1 LFEKQQ
7 SIRYQSSLNNG
18 QASLRGIRL
27 DTQFIVSTAII
38 LATFGIYI
46 GIAIYNKARATS
58 DFYVA
63 GRGIPPVFNGMAIG
77 ADWMSA
83 ASFIGLAGTVMI
95 LGYDG
100 LAYIMGWTGGYLL
113 LTFLLAPQLRKYGR
127 YTVPEFI
134 GDRYASH
141 TARVIA
147 AICTIIISFTYSI
160 GQLSGSGVV
169 IGRLF
174 EIDAKVGTLIGV
186 VLIAFYSAFG
196 GMKGITWTQVAQY
209 IILIIAYLI
218 PVIFMSLQITGNPMP
233 WISYGDIVGKMGE
246 LDRELGISE
255 YFAPFTNGTKW
266 QFIALL
272 FTLMAGTA
280 GLPHVIVRFYTVS
293 TMKAAR
299 WSGAWA
305 LLFIGLLY
313 LSAPA
318 YAAFS
323 RFILMTKVAGS
334 NIDALP
340 SWTKSW
346 VDTGKLKVA
355 DSNGDGILQWK
366 ELIISNDIV
375 VMATP
380 EIANLG
386 VFVIGLVAAGAMAA
400 ALSTAGGL
408 MIAISSSFAHDI
420 YYRVFKPNA
429 TEKSRLA
436 VARWSIVV
444 ATVLAGLVALNP
456 PGVITQIVAWAFAL
470 ASGTFFPALVLG
482 VWWKRSNAKGVIAGL
497 LFGLGVT
504 LTYIFMARA
513 GITILGIIGTGA
525 GIFGATAGFLA
536 NIIVSLITKAP
547 SQKLQEEVIDLRYP
561 EQMTFKNG
569 EVWVDDDVNLTK

>member
-1 LFEKQQ
+1 M
-7 SIRYQSSLNNG
+7 
-18 QASLRGIRL
+18 
-27 DTQFIVSTAII
+27 DTQFLVSLSVIMASF
-38 LATFGIYI
+38 AIYI

-63 GRGIPPVFNGMAIG
+63 GRGVPAVFNGMAIG

-83 ASFIGLAGTVMI
+83 ASFIGMAGTIML

-134 GDRYASH
+134 GDRYESH
-141 TARVIA
+141 WARFIA
-147 AICTIIISFTYSI
+147 AVCTIIISFTYSI

-174 EIDAKVGTLIGV
+174 EIDAKFGTMIGV
-186 VLIAFYSAFG
+186 VLIAFYAAFG

-209 IILIIAYLI
+209 IILITAYLI
-218 PVIFMSLQITGNPMP
+218 PVIFMSLQLTGNPMP
-233 WISYGDIVGKMGE
+233 WISYGEIIGKMGE

-255 YFAPFTNGTKW
+255 YFAPFTNDTKW
-266 QFIALL
+266 QFIALM

-293 TMKAAR
+293 SMKAAR

-323 RFILMTKVAGS
+323 RFILMTNVAGS
-334 NIDALP
+334 KITELP
-340 SWTKSW
+340 EWTQPW
-346 VDTGKLKVA
+346 IDTGRLQLA
-355 DSNGDGILQWK
+355 DENGDGILQWN

-420 YYRVFKPNA
+420 YYRVWKPEA
-429 TEKSRLA
+429 TEQTRLK
-436 VARWSIVV
+436 VARWSI
-444 ATVLAGLVALNP
+444 ATATLLAGVIALNP
-456 PGVITQIVAWAFAL
+456 PGAITQIVAWAFAL
-470 ASGTFFPALVLG
+470 ATGTFFPALVLG
-482 VWWKRSNAKGVIAGL
+482 VWWKRSNTKGVIAGL
-497 LFGLGVT
+497 LVGLITT
-504 LTYIFMARA
+504 LSYIFAA
-513 GITILGIIGTGA
+513 KYGGFTILGIIDTGA
-525 GIFGATAGFLA
+525 GVFGAAAAFLT
-536 NIIVSLITKAP
+536 NIIVSLATDEP
-547 SQKLQEEVIDLRYP
+547 SQKIQEEVIDLRYP
-561 EQMTFKNG
+561 EQMVYKDG
-569 EVWVDDDVNLTK
+569 EVWLVEDHKKTSH

>member
-1 LFEKQQ
+1 M
-7 SIRYQSSLNNG
+7 
-18 QASLRGIRL
+18 
-27 DTQFIVSTAII
+27 DTQFIVSLSLI
-38 LATFGIYI
+38 LASFAIYI
-46 GIAIYNKARATS
+46 GIALYNKAKVTS

-63 GRGIPPVFNGMAIG
+63 GRGVPSVFNGMAIG

-83 ASFIGLAGTVMI
+83 ASFIGLAGTVML

-134 GDRYASH
+134 GDRFNSH
-141 TARVIA
+141 TARIIA

-174 EIDAKVGTLIGV
+174 EVDAKFGTMIGV
-186 VLIAFYSAFG
+186 ILIAFYAGFG
-196 GMKGITWTQVAQY
+196 GMKGVTWTQVAQY
-209 IILIIAYLI
+209 IILITAYLV
-218 PVIFMSLQITGNPMP
+218 PVIFMSLQITNNPLP
-233 WISYGDIVGKMGE
+233 WLSYGNVVSQLGE
-246 LDRELGISE
+246 IDRELGISE
-255 YFAPFTNGTKW
+255 YFAPFTNGSKW
-266 QFIALL
+266 QFLALM

-313 LSAPA
+313 LTAPA

-323 RFILMTKVAGS
+323 RFILMKNVVGNPVDS
-334 NIDALP
+334 LP
-340 SWTKSW
+340 AWTTSW
-346 VDTGKLKVA
+346 VNTGKLSIA
-355 DSNGDGILQWK
+355 DTNADGILQWP
-366 ELIISNDIV
+366 ELLINKDIV

-420 YYRVFKPNA
+420 YYRVLNPNA
-429 TEKSRLA
+429 TDKTRLK
-436 VARWSIVV
+436 VARWTIIIATVV
-444 ATVLAGLVALNP
+444 AGITALDP
-456 PGVITQIVAWAFAL
+456 PGAITQIVAWAFAI

-482 VWWKRSNAKGVIAGL
+482 VWWKRANAKGVTWGMVVGLVVTLGYIFAAKYGDFSIAG
-497 LFGLGVT
+497 
-504 LTYIFMARA
+504 
-513 GITILGIIGTGA
+513 IIDTGA
-525 GIFGATAGFLA
+525 GIFGAVAALLT
-536 NIIVSLITKAP
+536 NIIVSLVTKAP
-547 SQKLQEEVIDLRYP
+547 SQQLQEEVINLRYP
-561 EQMTFKNG
+561 EGVVYKG
-569 EVWVDDDVNLTK
+569 GDVWIQD

>member
-1 LFEKQQ
+1 
-7 SIRYQSSLNNG
+7 
-18 QASLRGIRL
+18 L
-27 DTQFIVSTAII
+27 DTQFLVSLSII
-38 LATFGIYI
+38 LATFGLYI
-46 GIAIYNKARATS
+46 GIALFNKAKETS

-63 GRGIPPVFNGMAIG
+63 GRGVPPVFNGMAIG

-83 ASFIGLAGTVMI
+83 ASFIGMAGTIML

-134 GDRYASH
+134 GDRYNSH

-147 AICTIIISFTYSI
+147 AITTIIISFTYSI

-174 EIDAKVGTLIGV
+174 EIDAKLGTMIGV
-186 VLIAFYSAFG
+186 VLIAFYAAFG
-196 GMKGITWTQVAQY
+196 GMKGVTWTQVAQY

-218 PVIFMSLQITGNPMP
+218 PVIFMSLQITSSALP
-233 WISYGDIVGKMGE
+233 WLSYGELVGKMGE

-266 QFIALL
+266 QFLALM

-334 NIDALP
+334 KISELP
-340 SWTKSW
+340 AWTKTW
-346 VDTGKLKVA
+346 VDTGKLQLA
-355 DSNGDGILQWK
+355 DGNGDGVLQWK

-408 MIAISSSFAHDI
+408 MIAISSAFAHDI
-420 YYRVFKPNA
+420 YYRVMRPNA
-429 TEKSRLA
+429 TDKNRLN
-436 VARWSIVV
+436 VARISIVV
-444 ATVLAGLVALNP
+444 ATFLAGIIALDP
-456 PGVITQIVAWAFAL
+456 PGAITQIVAWAFAL
-470 ASGTFFPALVLG
+470 ASGTFFPALILG
-482 VWWKRSNAKGVIAGL
+482 VWWKRSNAQGVIAGML
-497 LFGLGVT
+497 VGLGVT
-504 LTYIFMARA
+504 LTYIFAA
-513 GITILGIIGTGA
+513 KYGGFTILGIIDTGA
-525 GIFGATAGFLA
+525 GVFGATAAILA
-536 NIIVSLITKAP
+536 NIVVSLATPAP
-547 SQKLQEEVIDLRYP
+547 SQKIQEEVLDLRYP
-561 EQMTFKNG
+561 EQMVYKNG
-569 EVWVDDDVNLTK
+569 EVWMNEDGTKSV

>member
-1 LFEKQQ
+1 M
-7 SIRYQSSLNNG
+7 
-18 QASLRGIRL
+18 
-27 DTQFIVSTAII
+27 DTQFIVSTSII
-38 LATFGIYI
+38 LLTFALYI
-46 GIAIYNKARATS
+46 GIAVYNKAKATS

-63 GRGIPPVFNGMAIG
+63 GRGVPPVFNGMAIG

-134 GDRYASH
+134 GDRYNSH

-174 EIDAKVGTLIGV
+174 EIDAKVGTMIGV
-186 VLIAFYSAFG
+186 VLIAFYAAFG

-209 IILIIAYLI
+209 IVLIIAYLI
-218 PVIFMSLQITGNPMP
+218 PVIFMSLQITGNPAP
-233 WISYGDIVGKMGE
+233 WISYGELVGKIGE
-246 LDRELGISE
+246 LDRELGVSE

-266 QFIALL
+266 QFIALM

-334 NIDALP
+334 KISNLP
-340 SWTKSW
+340 SWTTSW
-346 VDTGKLKVA
+346 VDTGKLQVA
-355 DSNGDGILQWK
+355 DANGDGILQWK
-366 ELIISNDIV
+366 EIIISNDIV

-420 YYRVFKPNA
+420 YYRVFKPDA
-429 TEKSRLA
+429 TERNRLA
-436 VARWSIVV
+436 VARLSIVV

-470 ASGTFFPALVLG
+470 ASGTFFPALLLG
-482 VWWKRSNAKGVIAGL
+482 VWWKRSNAQGVIAGML
-497 LFGLGVT
+497 VGLAVT
-504 LTYIFMARA
+504 LTYIFLARS
-513 GITILGIIGTGA
+513 GVTLFGIIDTGA
-525 GIFGATAGFLA
+525 GVFGATSAAIA
-536 NIIVSLITKAP
+536 NIVVSLLTKAP
-547 SQKLQEEVIDLRYP
+547 SQKIQEEVMDLRYP
-561 EQMTFKNG
+561 EQMTFKDG
-569 EVWVDDDVNLTK
+569 DVWVDEDVEFKA

>member
-1 LFEKQQ
+1 M
-7 SIRYQSSLNNG
+7 
-18 QASLRGIRL
+18 
-27 DTQFIVSTAII
+27 DTQFLVSLSII
-38 LATFGIYI
+38 LATFALYI
-46 GIAIYNKARATS
+46 GIAIYNKAKETS
-58 DFYVA
+58 EFYVA
-63 GRGIPPVFNGMAIG
+63 GRGVPPIFNGMAIG

-83 ASFIGLAGTVMI
+83 ASFIGMAGTIML

-134 GDRYASH
+134 GDRFGSH

-174 EIDAKVGTLIGV
+174 EIDAKLGTMIGV
-186 VLIAFYSAFG
+186 VLIAFYAAFG

-209 IILIIAYLI
+209 VILIIAYLI
-218 PVIFMSLQITGNPMP
+218 PVIFMALQLTGNPMP
-233 WISYGDIVGKMGE
+233 WISYGELVGKMGE

-266 QFIALL
+266 QFLALM

-323 RFILMTKVAGS
+323 RFILMTQVAGS
-334 NIDALP
+334 KITELP
-340 SWTKSW
+340 AWTKTW
-346 VDTGKLKVA
+346 VDTGKLQVA
-355 DSNGDGILQWK
+355 DGNGDGVLQWK

-386 VFVIGLVAAGAMAA
+386 MFVIGLVAAGAMAA

-408 MIAISSSFAHDI
+408 MIAISSAFAHDI
-420 YYRVFKPNA
+420 FYRVLKPNS
-429 TEKSRLA
+429 TEKTRLS
-436 VARWSIVV
+436 VARWSIVI
-444 ATVLAGLVALNP
+444 ATLLAGVIALNP
-456 PGVITQIVAWAFAL
+456 PGAITQIVAWAFAL
-470 ASGTFFPALVLG
+470 ATGTFFPALVLG
-482 VWWKRSNAKGVIAGL
+482 VWWKRSNSQGVIAGL
-497 LFGLGVT
+497 LVGLGVT
-504 LTYIFMARA
+504 LAYIFAA
-513 GITILGIIGTGA
+513 KYGGFTILGIIDTGA
-525 GIFGATAGFLA
+525 GVFGATAAFAA
-536 NIIVSLITKAP
+536 NIIVSLMTAAP
-547 SQKLQEEVIDLRYP
+547 SQKIQEEVMDLRYP
-561 EQMTFKNG
+561 EQMVYKDG
-569 EVWVDDDVNLTK
+569 EVWMNDDGSKSV

>member
-1 LFEKQQ
+1 MENSQFFV
-7 SIRYQSSLNNG
+7 SLT
-18 QASLRGIRL
+18 L
-27 DTQFIVSTAII
+27 I
-38 LATFGIYI
+38 LITFGIYI
-46 GIAIYNKARATS
+46 GIAIYNKARQTS

-63 GRGIPPVFNGMAIG
+63 SRGVPPVFNGMAIG

-83 ASFIGLAGTVMI
+83 ASFIGMAGTVML

-134 GDRYASH
+134 GDRYNSH

-147 AICTIIISFTYSI
+147 AICTIIISFTYSV

-169 IGRLF
+169 IGRLL
-174 EIDAKVGTLIGV
+174 EVDARIGTLIGV
-186 VLIAFYSAFG
+186 VLIAFYAAFG

-209 IILIIAYLI
+209 IILITAYLI
-218 PVIFMSLQITGNPMP
+218 PVIFMSLQITNNPLP
-233 WISYGDIVGKMGE
+233 WLSYGQVVS
-246 LDRELGISE
+246 ELGEIDRQLGLSE
-255 YFAPFTNGTKW
+255 YFAPFENGSRW
-266 QFIALL
+266 QFMALM

-323 RFILMTKVAGS
+323 RFILMTNVVGQP
-334 NIDALP
+334 IDDLP
-340 SWTKSW
+340 AWTETW
-346 VDTGKLKVA
+346 LNTNLLQIADT
-355 DSNGDGILQWK
+355 NNDGILQWN
-366 ELIISNDIV
+366 EIMISNDIV

-386 VFVIGLVAAGAMAA
+386 VFVIGLMAAGAMAA

-420 YYRVFKPNA
+420 YYRVLRPNA
-429 TEKSRLA
+429 TDTNRLA
-436 VARWSIVV
+436 VGRITIVA
-444 ATVLAGLVALNP
+444 ATVLAGIIALDP
-456 PGVITQIVAWAFAL
+456 PGAITQIVAWAFAL
-470 ASGTFFPALVLG
+470 ASGTFFPALLLG
-482 VWWKRSNAKGVIAGL
+482 VWWRRANGPGVIAGML
-497 LFGLGVT
+497 VGLTVT
-504 LTYIFMARA
+504 LAYIFAVRFGGFSIA
-513 GITILGIIGTGA
+513 GIIDTGA
-525 GIFGATAGFLA
+525 GIFGAASA
-536 NIIVSLITKAP
+536 IITIVVVSLMTKTP
-547 SQKLQEEVIDLRYP
+547 SQEVQDEVKDLRYP
-561 EQMTFKNG
+561 EQMTYKNG
-569 EVWVDDDVNLTK
+569 DVWMK

>member
-1 LFEKQQ
+1 MDGQFLV
-7 SIRYQSSLNNG
+7 SL
-18 QASLRGIRL
+18 
-27 DTQFIVSTAII
+27 TII
-38 LATFGIYI
+38 LLTFALYI
-46 GIAIYNKARATS
+46 GIAVYNKAKETS

-63 GRGIPPVFNGMAIG
+63 GRGVPPIFNGMAIG

-83 ASFIGLAGTVMI
+83 ASFIGLAGTIML

-134 GDRYASH
+134 GDRYNSH

-174 EIDAKVGTLIGV
+174 EIDAKLGTLIGV

-218 PVIFMSLQITGNPMP
+218 PVIFMSLQITGNPAP
-233 WISYGDIVGKMGE
+233 WLSYGKIVEEMGE
-246 LDRELGISE
+246 LDRQLGISE

-266 QFIALL
+266 QFIALM
-272 FTLMAGTA
+272 FTLLAGTA

-313 LSAPA
+313 LTAPA

-323 RFILMTKVAGS
+323 RFILMTKVAGQKIS
-334 NIDALP
+334 ELP
-340 SWTKSW
+340 DWTASW
-346 VDTGKLKVA
+346 VNTGKLQIA
-355 DSNGDGILQWK
+355 DSNSDGILQWN
-366 ELIISNDIV
+366 ELMIANDIV

-386 VFVIGLVAAGAMAA
+386 MFVIGLVAAGAMAA

-408 MIAISSSFAHDI
+408 MISISSSFAHDI
-420 YYRVFKPNA
+420 YYRVLKPQA
-429 TEKSRLA
+429 SEKNRLA
-436 VARWSIVV
+436 VARWSIVI

-456 PGVITQIVAWAFAL
+456 PGAITQIVAWAFAL
-470 ASGTFFPALVLG
+470 ASGTFFPALLIG
-482 VWWKRSNAKGVIAGL
+482 VWWKRSNTYGVISGMLAGL
-497 LFGLGVT
+497 AVT
-504 LTYIFMARA
+504 LGYIFAAKYGGFM
-513 GITILGIIGTGA
+513 ILGIIDTGA
-525 GIFGATAGFLA
+525 GVFGATAAVLT
-536 NIIVSLITKAP
+536 NVIVSLATKPP
-547 SQKLQEEVIDLRYP
+547 SIQTQEEVLNLRYP
-561 EQMTFKNG
+561 EQMTYKDG
-569 EVWVDDDVNLTK
+569 EVWMD

>member
-1 LFEKQQ
+1 M
-7 SIRYQSSLNNG
+7 
-18 QASLRGIRL
+18 
-27 DTQFIVSTAII
+27 DTQFLVSTSII
-38 LATFGIYI
+38 LLTFALYI
-46 GIAIYNKARATS
+46 GIAIYNKAKATS

-63 GRGIPPVFNGMAIG
+63 GRGVPPIFNGMAIG

-134 GDRYASH
+134 GDRYNSH

-174 EIDAKVGTLIGV
+174 EIDAKVGTMIGV
-186 VLIAFYSAFG
+186 VLIAFYAAFG

-209 IILIIAYLI
+209 IVLIIAYLI
-218 PVIFMSLQITGNPMP
+218 PVIFMSLQITGNPAP
-233 WISYGDIVGKMGE
+233 WISYGELVGKIGE
-246 LDRELGISE
+246 LDRELGVSE

-266 QFIALL
+266 QFMALM

-334 NIDALP
+334 QISDLP

-346 VDTGKLKVA
+346 VDTGKLQVA
-355 DSNGDGILQWK
+355 DANGDGVLQWK
-366 ELIISNDIV
+366 EIIISNDIV

-429 TEKSRLA
+429 TEKNRLA
-436 VARWSIVV
+436 VARWSIVI
-444 ATVLAGLVALNP
+444 ATVLAGIVALNP

-470 ASGTFFPALVLG
+470 ASGTFFPALLLG
-482 VWWKRSNAKGVIAGL
+482 VWWKRSNSYGVIAGML
-497 LFGLGVT
+497 VGLAVT
-504 LTYIFMARA
+504 LTYIFLARS
-513 GITILGIIGTGA
+513 GVTVFGIIDTGA
-525 GIFGATAGFLA
+525 GVFGATAAAIA
-536 NIIVSLITKAP
+536 NIVVSLITKAP
-547 SQKLQEEVIDLRYP
+547 SQKIQEEVMDLRYP
-561 EQMTFKNG
+561 EQMTFKDG
-569 EVWVDDDVNLTK
+569 EVWVNDDVDFKA

>member
-1 LFEKQQ
+1 M
-7 SIRYQSSLNNG
+7 
-18 QASLRGIRL
+18 
-27 DTQFIVSTAII
+27 DTQFIVSTSII
-38 LATFGIYI
+38 LLTFALYI
-46 GIAIYNKARATS
+46 GIAVYNKAKATS

-63 GRGIPPVFNGMAIG
+63 GRGVPPIFNGMAIG

-134 GDRYASH
+134 GDRYNSH

-174 EIDAKVGTLIGV
+174 EIDAKVGTMIGV
-186 VLIAFYSAFG
+186 VLIAFYAAFG

-209 IILIIAYLI
+209 IVLIIAYLI
-218 PVIFMSLQITGNPMP
+218 PVIFMSLQITGNPAP
-233 WISYGDIVGKMGE
+233 WISYGELVGKIGE
-246 LDRELGISE
+246 LDRELGVSE

-266 QFIALL
+266 QFLALM

-334 NIDALP
+334 KISDLP
-340 SWTKSW
+340 AWTASW
-346 VDTGKLKVA
+346 VDTGKLQVA
-355 DSNGDGILQWK
+355 DANGDGILQWK
-366 ELIISNDIV
+366 EIIISNDIV

-429 TEKSRLA
+429 TERNRLA

-444 ATVLAGLVALNP
+444 ATVLAGVVALNP

-470 ASGTFFPALVLG
+470 ASGTFFPALLLG
-482 VWWKRSNAKGVIAGL
+482 VWWKRSNAQGVIAGML
-497 LFGLGVT
+497 VGLAVT
-504 LTYIFMARA
+504 LTYIFLARS
-513 GITILGIIGTGA
+513 GVTLFGIIDTGA
-525 GIFGATAGFLA
+525 GVFGAASAAIA
-536 NIIVSLITKAP
+536 NIVVSLMTKAP
-547 SQKLQEEVIDLRYP
+547 SQKIQEEVMDLRYP
-561 EQMTFKNG
+561 EQMTFRDG
-569 EVWVDDDVNLTK
+569 EVWVDDEVDFKG

>member
-1 LFEKQQ
+1 M
-7 SIRYQSSLNNG
+7 
-18 QASLRGIRL
+18 
-27 DTQFIVSTAII
+27 DTQFLVSLSII
-38 LATFGIYI
+38 LATFALYI
-46 GIAIYNKARATS
+46 GIAIYNKAKETS
-58 DFYVA
+58 EFYVA
-63 GRGIPPVFNGMAIG
+63 GRGVPPVFNGMAIG

-83 ASFIGLAGTVMI
+83 ASFIGMAGTIML

-134 GDRYASH
+134 GDRFDSH

-147 AICTIIISFTYSI
+147 ALCTIIISFTYSI

-174 EIDAKVGTLIGV
+174 EIDAKLGTMIGV
-186 VLIAFYSAFG
+186 VLIAFYAAFG

-209 IILIIAYLI
+209 VILIIAYII
-218 PVIFMSLQITGNPMP
+218 PVVFMSLQITGNPAP
-233 WISYGDIVGKMGE
+233 WLSYGELVGKMGE

-266 QFIALL
+266 QFLALM

-323 RFILMTKVAGS
+323 RFILMTQVAGS
-334 NIDALP
+334 KITELP
-340 SWTKSW
+340 AWTKTW
-346 VDTGKLKVA
+346 VDTGKLQVA
-355 DSNGDGILQWK
+355 DGNGDGVLQWN

-386 VFVIGLVAAGAMAA
+386 LFVIGLVAAGAMAA

-408 MIAISSSFAHDI
+408 MIAISSAFAHDI
-420 YYRVFKPNA
+420 FYRVLKPNS
-429 TEKSRLA
+429 TEKTRLS
-436 VARWSIVV
+436 VARWSIVI
-444 ATVLAGLVALNP
+444 ATLLAGLIALNP
-456 PGVITQIVAWAFAL
+456 PGAITQIVAWAFAL
-470 ASGTFFPALVLG
+470 ATGTFFPALVLG
-482 VWWKRSNAKGVIAGL
+482 VWWKRSNSQGVIAGL
-497 LFGLGVT
+497 LVGLGVT
-504 LTYIFMARA
+504 LAYIFTAKY
-513 GITILGIIGTGA
+513 GGFTILGIIDTGA
-525 GIFGATAGFLA
+525 GVFGAAAAFAA
-536 NIIVSLITKAP
+536 NIIVSLMTAAP
-547 SQKLQEEVIDLRYP
+547 SQKIQEEVMDLRYP
-561 EQMTFKNG
+561 EQMVYKDG
-569 EVWVDDDVNLTK
+569 EVWMNDDGSKSV

>member
-1 LFEKQQ
+1 MDL
-7 SIRYQSSLNNG
+7 
-18 QASLRGIRL
+18 
-27 DTQFIVSTAII
+27 QFIVSTAII
-38 LATFGIYI
+38 LATFALYI
-46 GIAIYNKARATS
+46 GIAVYNKAKATS

-63 GRGIPPVFNGMAIG
+63 GRGVPPVFNGMAIG

-83 ASFIGLAGTVMI
+83 ASFIGLAGTIMI

-134 GDRYASH
+134 GDRYNSH

-147 AICTIIISFTYSI
+147 ALCTIIISFTYSI

-174 EIDAKVGTLIGV
+174 EIDAKLGTMIGV
-186 VLIAFYSAFG
+186 VLIAFYAAFG

-218 PVIFMSLQITGNPMP
+218 PVIFMSLQLTSNPLP
-233 WISYGDIVGKMGE
+233 WISYGELIGKMGE

-266 QFIALL
+266 QFIALM

-323 RFILMTKVAGS
+323 RFILMTKVAGQKIS
-334 NIDALP
+334 ELP
-340 SWTKSW
+340 SWTTSW
-346 VDTGKLKVA
+346 VDTGKLQIA
-355 DSNGDGILQWK
+355 DGNGDGILQWT
-366 ELIISNDIV
+366 ELAISNDIV

-420 YYRVFKPNA
+420 YYRVFKPTA
-429 TEKSRLA
+429 SEKNRLA
-436 VARWSIVV
+436 VARWSIII

-482 VWWKRSNAKGVIAGL
+482 VWWKRSNAAGVISGL
-497 LFGLGVT
+497 LVGLGVT
-504 LTYIFMARA
+504 LTYIFLARA
-513 GITILGIIGTGA
+513 GITLFGIIDTGA
-525 GIFGATAGFLA
+525 GVFGATAAFLT
-536 NIIVSLITKAP
+536 NIIVSLSTKAP
-547 SQKLQEEVIDLRYP
+547 SQKIQEEVIDLRYP
-561 EQMTFKNG
+561 EQMTFKDG
-569 EVWVDDDVNLTK
+569 EVWINDDATFNK

>member
-1 LFEKQQ
+1 MP
-7 SIRYQSSLNNG
+7 
-18 QASLRGIRL
+18 L
-27 DTQFIVSTAII
+27 DTQFIVSLVII
-38 LATFGIYI
+38 LATFALYI
-46 GIAIYNKARATS
+46 GIALFNKAKETS

-63 GRGIPPVFNGMAIG
+63 GRGVPPIFNGMAIG

-83 ASFIGLAGTVMI
+83 ASFIGMAGTIML

-113 LTFLLAPQLRKYGR
+113 LTFLLAPQLRKSGH

-134 GDRYASH
+134 GDRFDSH
-141 TARVIA
+141 TARIIA

-174 EIDAKVGTLIGV
+174 EIDAKLGTIIGV
-186 VLIAFYSAFG
+186 VLIAFYAAFG

-209 IILIIAYLI
+209 LVLIIAYLV
-218 PVIFMSLQITGNPMP
+218 PVIFMSLQLTGNPLP
-233 WISYGDIVGKMGE
+233 WLSYGNLVEQMGE

-266 QFIALL
+266 QFLALM

-313 LSAPA
+313 FSAPA

-334 NIDALP
+334 KIAELP
-340 SWTKSW
+340 AWTKSW
-346 VDTGKLKVA
+346 VDTGKLQVA
-355 DSNGDGILQWK
+355 DTNGDGILQWN
-366 ELIISNDIV
+366 ELIIANDIV

-386 VFVIGLVAAGAMAA
+386 MFVIGLVAAGAMAA

-420 YYRVFKPNA
+420 YYRVLRPNA
-429 TEKSRLA
+429 TEKKRLS
-436 VARWSIVV
+436 VARWSIVI
-444 ATVLAGLVALNP
+444 ATALAGVIALDP
-456 PGVITQIVAWAFAL
+456 PGAITQIVAWAFAL
-470 ASGTFFPALVLG
+470 ATGTFFPALVLG
-482 VWWKRSNAKGVIAGL
+482 VWWKRSNAQGVIAGL
-497 LFGLGVT
+497 LVGLAVT
-504 LTYIFMARA
+504 LTYIFAA
-513 GITILGIIGTGA
+513 KYGGFTILGIIDTGA
-525 GIFGATAGFLA
+525 GVFGAIAAFAT
-536 NIIVSLITKAP
+536 NIIVSLLTKAP
-547 SQKLQEEVIDLRYP
+547 SQKIQDEVVNLRYP
-561 EQMTFKNG
+561 EQMVYKDG
-569 EVWVDDDVNLTK
+569 DVWMNDGK

>member
-1 LFEKQQ
+1 LDIQFLV
-7 SIRYQSSLNNG
+7 SL
-18 QASLRGIRL
+18 S
-27 DTQFIVSTAII
+27 II
-38 LATFGIYI
+38 LATFALYI
-46 GIAIYNKARATS
+46 GIALYNKAKATS

-63 GRGIPPVFNGMAIG
+63 GRGVPPIFNGMAIG

-83 ASFIGLAGTVMI
+83 ASFIGMAGTIML

-100 LAYIMGWTGGYLL
+100 LAYIMGWTGGYLF

-134 GDRYASH
+134 GDRFDSH
-141 TARVIA
+141 TARIIA

-174 EIDAKVGTLIGV
+174 EIDARLGTMIGV
-186 VLIAFYSAFG
+186 VLIAFYAAFG

-209 IILIIAYLI
+209 LVLIIAYLI
-218 PVIFMSLQITGNPMP
+218 PVVFMSLQITGNPMP
-233 WISYGDIVGKMGE
+233 WISYGEIVGKMGE

-266 QFIALL
+266 QFLALM
-272 FTLMAGTA
+272 FTLMCGTA

-334 NIDALP
+334 KISELP
-340 SWTKSW
+340 AWTKTW
-346 VDTGKLKVA
+346 VDTGKLQVA
-355 DSNGDGILQWK
+355 DTSGDGILQWN
-366 ELIISNDIV
+366 ELIIANDIV

-386 VFVIGLVAAGAMAA
+386 MFVIGLVAAGAMAA

-420 YYRVFKPNA
+420 YYRVMKPTASEQN
-429 TEKSRLA
+429 RLN
-436 VARWSIVV
+436 VARISIVI
-444 ATVLAGLVALNP
+444 ATLLAGLIALNP
-456 PGVITQIVAWAFAL
+456 PGAITQIVAWAFAL
-470 ASGTFFPALVLG
+470 ATGTFFPALVLG
-482 VWWKRSNAKGVIAGL
+482 VWWKRSNSKGVISGL
-497 LFGLGVT
+497 LVGLGVT
-504 LTYIFMARA
+504 LAYIFAA
-513 GITILGIIGTGA
+513 KYGGYTILGIIDTGA
-525 GIFGATAGFLA
+525 GVFGAAAAFLT
-536 NIIVSLITKAP
+536 NIIVSLATEAP
-547 SQKLQEEVIDLRYP
+547 SQKLQDDVIDLRYP
-561 EQMTFKNG
+561 EQMHYKNG
-569 EVWVDDDVNLTK
+569 EVWINDDVTKSV

>member
-1 LFEKQQ
+1 MIMDLQFFV
-7 SIRYQSSLNNG
+7 SL
-18 QASLRGIRL
+18 
-27 DTQFIVSTAII
+27 TII
-38 LATFGIYI
+38 LATFALYI
-46 GIAIYNKARATS
+46 GIAYYNKATETS
-58 DFYVA
+58 EFYVA
-63 GRGIPPVFNGMAIG
+63 GRGVPPIFNGMAIG

-83 ASFIGLAGTVMI
+83 ASFIGMAGTVML
-95 LGYDG
+95 LGYNG

-134 GDRYASH
+134 GDRYESH
-141 TARVIA
+141 SARIIA
-147 AICTIIISFTYSI
+147 AICTIVISFTYSI

-174 EIDAKVGTLIGV
+174 EINATTGTMIGV
-186 VLIAFYSAFG
+186 VLIAIYAAFG

-218 PVIFMSLQITGNPMP
+218 PVIFMSLQLTGNPLP
-233 WISYGDIVGKMGE
+233 WISYGNIVSELGA
-246 LDRELGISE
+246 LDRELGVSE
-255 YFAPFTNGTKW
+255 YFAPFTTGTKW
-266 QFIALL
+266 QFLALL

-323 RFILMTKVAGS
+323 RFILMKNVAGQP
-334 NIDALP
+334 IDQLP
-340 SWTKSW
+340 AWTASW
-346 VDTGKLKVA
+346 VNTGKLQLA
-355 DSNGDGILQWK
+355 DKNGDGILQWS
-366 ELIISNDIV
+366 ELIIDRDIV

-408 MIAISSSFAHDI
+408 LIAISSSFAHDI
-420 YYRVFKPNA
+420 YYRVLKPDA
-429 TEKSRLA
+429 TEKNRLA
-436 VARWSIVV
+436 VARWTIVI
-444 ATVLAGLVALNP
+444 ATVIAGLVALDP
-456 PGVITQIVAWAFAL
+456 PGAITQIVAWAFAL
-470 ASGTFFPALVLG
+470 ASGTFFPALLLG
-482 VWWKRSNAKGVIAGL
+482 VWWKRSNAY
-497 LFGLGVT
+497 GVT
-504 LTYIFMARA
+504 SGMIVGLAVTLAYIFAAKA
-513 GITILGIIGTGA
+513 GVFTILGIIDTGA
-525 GIFGATAGFLA
+525 GIFGAIAA
-536 NIIVSLITKAP
+536 IITNVVVSLSTPPP
-547 SQKLQEEVIDLRYP
+547 SLKSQEEVLDLRYP
-561 EQMTFKNG
+561 EQMTYKDG
-569 EVWVDDDVNLTK
+569 EVWMNDSK

>member
-1 LFEKQQ
+1 MDGQFLV
-7 SIRYQSSLNNG
+7 SL
-18 QASLRGIRL
+18 
-27 DTQFIVSTAII
+27 TII
-38 LATFGIYI
+38 LLTFALYI
-46 GIAIYNKARATS
+46 GIAIYNTAKETS

-63 GRGIPPVFNGMAIG
+63 GRGVPPIFNGMAIG

-83 ASFIGLAGTVMI
+83 ASFIGMAGTIML
-95 LGYDG
+95 LGFDG

-134 GDRYASH
+134 GDRYNSH
-141 TARVIA
+141 SARVIA

-174 EIDAKVGTLIGV
+174 EIDARVGTMIGV

-218 PVIFMSLQITGNPMP
+218 PVIFMSLQITNNPAP
-233 WISYGDIVGKMGE
+233 WLSYGKIVEEMGV
-246 LDRELGISE
+246 LDRQLGISE

-266 QFIALL
+266 QFLALM

-305 LLFIGLLY
+305 LLFIGILY

-323 RFILMTKVAGS
+323 RFILMTNVAGKKLS
-334 NIDALP
+334 ELP
-340 SWTKSW
+340 AWTESW
-346 VDTGKLKVA
+346 VNTGKLQIA
-355 DSNGDGILQWK
+355 DGNGDGILQWS

-386 VFVIGLVAAGAMAA
+386 MFVIGLVAAGAMAA

-408 MIAISSSFAHDI
+408 MISISSSFAHDI
-420 YYRVFKPNA
+420 YYRVLKPDA
-429 TEKSRLA
+429 TEKKRLA
-436 VARWSIVV
+436 VARWSIVI
-444 ATVLAGLVALNP
+444 ATLFAGLIALNP
-456 PGVITQIVAWAFAL
+456 PGAITQIVAWAFAL
-470 ASGTFFPALVLG
+470 ASGTFFPALLIG
-482 VWWKRSNAKGVIAGL
+482 VWWKRSNTPGVISGMLVGL
-497 LFGLGVT
+497 AVT
-504 LTYIFMARA
+504 LTYILAAKYGGFTIA
-513 GITILGIIGTGA
+513 GIIDTGA
-525 GIFGATAGFLA
+525 GVFGATAA
-536 NIIVSLITKAP
+536 IITNVIVSLATKPP
-547 SQKLQEEVIDLRYP
+547 SIKTQEEVLNLRYP
-561 EQMTFKNG
+561 EQMTYKDG
-569 EVWVDDDVNLTK
+569 EVWMD

>member
-1 LFEKQQ
+1 MLIHKGG
-7 SIRYQSSLNNG
+7 N
-18 QASLRGIRL
+18 RL
-27 DTQFIVSTAII
+27 DAQFLVSLTII
-38 LATFGIYI
+38 LLTFALYI
-46 GIAIYNKARATS
+46 GIAVYNTAKQTS

-63 GRGIPPVFNGMAIG
+63 GRGVPPIFNGMAIG

-83 ASFIGLAGTVMI
+83 ASFIGMAGTIML

-134 GDRYASH
+134 GDRYNSH

-174 EIDAKVGTLIGV
+174 EIDAKLGTMIGV
-186 VLIAFYSAFG
+186 VLIAFYAAFG

-218 PVIFMSLQITGNPMP
+218 PVIFMSLQITGNPAP
-233 WISYGDIVGKMGE
+233 WLSYGKIVEEMGE
-246 LDRELGISE
+246 LDRQLGISE

-266 QFIALL
+266 QFLALM

-305 LLFIGLLY
+305 ILFIGLLY

-323 RFILMTKVAGS
+323 RFILMTQVAGQKLS
-334 NIDALP
+334 ELP
-340 SWTKSW
+340 AWTTSW
-346 VDTGKLKVA
+346 VNTGKLQLA
-355 DSNGDGILQWK
+355 DGNGDGVLQWS

-386 VFVIGLVAAGAMAA
+386 MFVIGLVAAGAMAA

-420 YYRVFKPNA
+420 YYRVMKPNA
-429 TEKSRLA
+429 SEKNRLS
-436 VARWSIVV
+436 VARWSIVI
-444 ATVLAGLVALNP
+444 ATLFAGLIALNP
-456 PGVITQIVAWAFAL
+456 PGAITQIVAWAFAL
-470 ASGTFFPALVLG
+470 ASGTFFPALLIG
-482 VWWKRSNAKGVIAGL
+482 VWWKRSNTPGVISGMLVGL
-497 LFGLGVT
+497 AVT
-504 LTYIFMARA
+504 LIYIFASKYGGFTIA
-513 GITILGIIGTGA
+513 GIIDTGA
-525 GIFGATAGFLA
+525 GIFGATAAILT
-536 NIIVSLITKAP
+536 NVIVSLSTKAP
-547 SQKLQEEVIDLRYP
+547 SIKTQEEVLNLRYP
-561 EQMTFKNG
+561 EQMTYKDG
-569 EVWVDDDVNLTK
+569 EVWMD

>member
-1 LFEKQQ
+1 M
-7 SIRYQSSLNNG
+7 
-18 QASLRGIRL
+18 
-27 DTQFIVSTAII
+27 DTQFLVSLSII
-38 LATFGIYI
+38 LATFALYI
-46 GIAIYNKARATS
+46 GIAIYNKAKATS

-63 GRGIPPVFNGMAIG
+63 GRGIPPIFNGMAIG

-83 ASFIGLAGTVMI
+83 ASFIGMAGTIML

-134 GDRYASH
+134 GDRFDSH

-174 EIDAKVGTLIGV
+174 EIDAKLGTMIGV
-186 VLIAFYSAFG
+186 VLIAFYAAFG

-209 IILIIAYLI
+209 VILIIAYII
-218 PVIFMSLQITGNPMP
+218 PVVFMSLQITGNPAP
-233 WISYGDIVGKMGE
+233 WLSYGELVGKMGE

-266 QFIALL
+266 QFIALM

-313 LSAPA
+313 LTAPA

-334 NIDALP
+334 NITELP
-340 SWTKSW
+340 GWTKTW
-346 VDTGKLKVA
+346 VDTGKLQVA
-355 DSNGDGILQWK
+355 DANGDGILQWN

-386 VFVIGLVAAGAMAA
+386 LFVIGLVAAGAMAA

-408 MIAISSSFAHDI
+408 MIAISSAFAHDI
-420 YYRVFKPNA
+420 FYRVLKPNS
-429 TEKSRLA
+429 TEKTRLA
-436 VARWSIVV
+436 VARWSIVT
-444 ATVLAGLVALNP
+444 ATLLAGLIALNP
-456 PGVITQIVAWAFAL
+456 PGAITQIVAWAFAL
-470 ASGTFFPALVLG
+470 ATGTFFPALVLG
-482 VWWKRSNAKGVIAGL
+482 VWWKRSNSQGVIAGL
-497 LFGLGVT
+497 LVGLGVT
-504 LTYIFMARA
+504 LGYIFAA
-513 GITILGIIGTGA
+513 KYGGFTILGIIDTGA
-525 GIFGATAGFLA
+525 GVFGAAAAFIA
-536 NIIVSLITKAP
+536 NIVVSLMTAAP
-547 SQKLQEEVIDLRYP
+547 SQKIQDEVMDLRYP
-561 EQMTFKNG
+561 EQMVYKNG
-569 EVWVDDDVNLTK
+569 DVWINDDGSKSV

>member
-1 LFEKQQ
+1 M
-7 SIRYQSSLNNG
+7 
-18 QASLRGIRL
+18 
-27 DTQFIVSTAII
+27 DTQFLVSLSII
-38 LATFGIYI
+38 LATFALYI
-46 GIAIYNKARATS
+46 GIAVYNKARATS

-63 GRGIPPVFNGMAIG
+63 GRGVPPVFNGMAIG

-83 ASFIGLAGTVMI
+83 ASFIGMAGTIML

-134 GDRYASH
+134 GDRYNSH

-147 AICTIIISFTYSI
+147 AICTIVISFTYSI

-174 EIDAKVGTLIGV
+174 EIDAKLGTMIGV
-186 VLIAFYSAFG
+186 VLIAFYAAFG

-218 PVIFMSLQITGNPMP
+218 PVIFMSLQLTNNPLP
-233 WISYGDIVGKMGE
+233 WISYGELVGKMGE

-266 QFIALL
+266 QFLALM

-334 NIDALP
+334 SISELP
-340 SWTKSW
+340 AWTKTW
-346 VDTGKLKVA
+346 VDTGKLQLA
-355 DSNGDGILQWK
+355 DGNGDGILQWS

-420 YYRVFKPNA
+420 FYRVWKPNS
-429 TEKSRLA
+429 TEKTRLS

-444 ATVLAGLVALNP
+444 ATLLAGLIALNP
-456 PGVITQIVAWAFAL
+456 PGAITQIVAWAFAL
-470 ASGTFFPALVLG
+470 ATGTFFPALVLG
-482 VWWKRSNAKGVIAGL
+482 VWWKRSNAKGVISGL
-497 LFGLGVT
+497 LVGLGVT
-504 LTYIFMARA
+504 LAYIFAA
-513 GITILGIIGTGA
+513 KYGGFTILGIIDTGA
-525 GIFGATAGFLA
+525 GVFGAAAAFLT
-536 NIIVSLITKAP
+536 NIIVSKATEAP
-547 SQKLQEEVIDLRYP
+547 SKKIQEEVINLRYP
-561 EQMTFKNG
+561 EQMIYKDG
-569 EVWVDDDVNLTK
+569 EVWMDEGKSKSV

>member
-1 LFEKQQ
+1 M
-7 SIRYQSSLNNG
+7 G
-18 QASLRGIRL
+18 
-27 DTQFIVSTAII
+27 TQFIVSLVII
-38 LATFGIYI
+38 LATFALYI
-46 GIAIYNKARATS
+46 FIAIYNKAKETS

-63 GRGIPPVFNGMAIG
+63 GRGVPSIWNGMAIG

-83 ASFIGLAGTVMI
+83 ASFIGMAGTIMV

-113 LTFLLAPQLRKYGR
+113 LTFLLAPQLRKSGS

-134 GDRYASH
+134 GDRFQNKA
-141 TARVIA
+141 ALIIA
-147 AICTIIISFTYSI
+147 AVCTMIISFTYSI

-174 EIDAKVGTLIGV
+174 EIDARLGTMIGV
-186 VLIAFYSAFG
+186 VLIAFYAAFG

-209 IILIIAYLI
+209 LVLIIAYLV
-218 PVIFMSLQITGNPMP
+218 PVIFMSLQITGNPLP
-233 WISYGDIVGKMGE
+233 WLSYGNIVNELGA

-255 YFAPFTNGTKW
+255 YFAPFEKGTKW
-266 QFIALL
+266 QFIALM

-280 GLPHVIVRFYTVS
+280 GLPHVIARFYTVS

-313 LSAPA
+313 FSAPA

-323 RFILMTKVAGS
+323 RFILMTQVAGS
-334 NIDALP
+334 KITELP
-340 SWTKSW
+340 AWTKTW
-346 VDTGKLKVA
+346 VDTGLLKVV
-355 DSNGDGILQWK
+355 DTSNDGILQWN

-408 MIAISSSFAHDI
+408 LIAISSAFAHDI
-420 YYRVFKPNA
+420 YYRILKPTA
-429 TEKSRLA
+429 TEKQRMA
-436 VARWSIVV
+436 VARWTIVI
-444 ATVLAGLVALNP
+444 ATLLAGIIALDP
-456 PGVITQIVAWAFAL
+456 PGAITQIVAWAFAL
-470 ASGTFFPALVLG
+470 ATGTFFPALVLG
-482 VWWKRSNAKGVIAGL
+482 VWWKRSNAAGVIAGL
-497 LFGLGVT
+497 LVGLGVT
-504 LTYIFMARA
+504 LTYIFAA
-513 GITILGIIGTGA
+513 KYGGFTILGIIDTGA
-525 GIFGATAGFLA
+525 GVFGAIAAFAA
-536 NIIVSLITKAP
+536 NIIVSLATKPP
-547 SQKLQEEVIDLRYP
+547 SQEIQDAVTNLRYP
-561 EQMTFKNG
+561 EQMTYKDG
-569 EVWVDDDVNLTK
+569 EVYMND

>member
-1 LFEKQQ
+1 MDAQFLV
-7 SIRYQSSLNNG
+7 SL
-18 QASLRGIRL
+18 
-27 DTQFIVSTAII
+27 TII
-38 LATFGIYI
+38 LVTFALYI
-46 GIAIYNKARATS
+46 GIAIYNTAKQTS

-63 GRGIPPVFNGMAIG
+63 GRGIPPIFNGMAIG

-83 ASFIGLAGTVMI
+83 ASFIGLAGTIML

-134 GDRYASH
+134 GDRYNSH

-174 EIDAKVGTLIGV
+174 EIDAKIGTLIGV

-209 IILIIAYLI
+209 LILIIAYII
-218 PVIFMSLQITGNPMP
+218 PVIFMSLQITGNPAP
-233 WISYGDIVGKMGE
+233 WLSYGKIVEEMGA

-266 QFIALL
+266 QFLALM
-272 FTLMAGTA
+272 FTLIAGTA

-323 RFILMTKVAGS
+323 RFILMTQVAGQKLS
-334 NIDALP
+334 ELP
-340 SWTKSW
+340 AWTASW
-346 VDTGKLKVA
+346 VNTGKLQIA
-355 DSNGDGILQWK
+355 DANGDGILQWS

-386 VFVIGLVAAGAMAA
+386 LFVIGLVAAGAMAA

-420 YYRVFKPNA
+420 YYRVLKPNA
-429 TEKSRLA
+429 SEKNRLA
-436 VARWSIVV
+436 VARWSIVI

-456 PGVITQIVAWAFAL
+456 PGAITQIVAWAFAL
-470 ASGTFFPALVLG
+470 ASGTFFPALLIG
-482 VWWKRSNAKGVIAGL
+482 VWWKRSNTYGVISGMLA
-497 LFGLGVT
+497 GLGVT
-504 LTYIFMARA
+504 LAYIFLAKYG
-513 GITILGIIGTGA
+513 GITILGIIDTGA
-525 GIFGATAGFLA
+525 GVFGATAAILT
-536 NIIVSLITKAP
+536 NVIVSLSTKPP
-547 SQKLQEEVIDLRYP
+547 SIKAQEEVLNLRYP
-561 EQMTFKNG
+561 EQMTYKDG
-569 EVWVDDDVNLTK
+569 EVWMD

>member
-1 LFEKQQ
+1 M
-7 SIRYQSSLNNG
+7 S
-18 QASLRGIRL
+18 L
-27 DTQFIVSTAII
+27 DTQFLVSLSII
-38 LATFGIYI
+38 LATFALYI
-46 GIAIYNKARATS
+46 GIAIYNKAKETS
-58 DFYVA
+58 EFYVA
-63 GRGIPPVFNGMAIG
+63 GRGVPPVFNGMAIG

-83 ASFIGLAGTVMI
+83 ASFIGMAGTIML

-134 GDRYASH
+134 GDRFDSH

-147 AICTIIISFTYSI
+147 ALCTIIISFTYSI

-174 EIDAKVGTLIGV
+174 EIDAKLGTMIGV
-186 VLIAFYSAFG
+186 VLIAFYAAFG

-209 IILIIAYLI
+209 VILIIAYII
-218 PVIFMSLQITGNPMP
+218 PVVFMSLQITGNPAP
-233 WISYGDIVGKMGE
+233 WLSYGELVGKMGE

-266 QFIALL
+266 QFLALM

-318 YAAFS
+318 YSAFS
-323 RFILMTKVAGS
+323 RFILMTQVAGS
-334 NIDALP
+334 KITELP
-340 SWTKSW
+340 AWTKTW
-346 VDTGKLKVA
+346 VDTGKLQVA
-355 DSNGDGILQWK
+355 DGNGDGVLQWN

-386 VFVIGLVAAGAMAA
+386 MFVIGLVAAGAMAA

-408 MIAISSSFAHDI
+408 MIAISSAFAHDI
-420 YYRVFKPNA
+420 FYRVLKPNS
-429 TEKSRLA
+429 TEKTRLS
-436 VARWSIVV
+436 VARWSIVI
-444 ATVLAGLVALNP
+444 ATLLAGLIALNP
-456 PGVITQIVAWAFAL
+456 PGAITQIVAWAFAL
-470 ASGTFFPALVLG
+470 ATGTFFPALVLG
-482 VWWKRSNAKGVIAGL
+482 VWWKRSNSQGVIAGL
-497 LFGLGVT
+497 LVGLGVT
-504 LTYIFMARA
+504 LAYIFAA
-513 GITILGIIGTGA
+513 KYGGFTILGIVDTGA
-525 GIFGATAGFLA
+525 GVFGAAAAFAA
-536 NIIVSLITKAP
+536 NIIVSLMTTAP
-547 SQKLQEEVIDLRYP
+547 SQKIQEEVMDLRYP
-561 EQMTFKNG
+561 EQMVYKDG
-569 EVWVDDDVNLTK
+569 EVWMNDDGSKSV

>member
-1 LFEKQQ
+1 MD
-7 SIRYQSSLNNG
+7 G
-18 QASLRGIRL
+18 
-27 DTQFIVSTAII
+27 QFIVSLAII
-38 LATFGIYI
+38 LATFGLYI

-63 GRGIPPVFNGMAIG
+63 GRGVPPIFNGMAIG

-83 ASFIGLAGTVMI
+83 ASFIGMAGTVMV

-100 LAYIMGWTGGYLL
+100 LAYIMGWTGGYLF

-134 GDRYASH
+134 GDRYDSH

-147 AICTIIISFTYSI
+147 AVCTIIISFTYSI

-174 EIDAKVGTLIGV
+174 EIDAKVGTMIGV
-186 VLIAFYSAFG
+186 VLIAFYAAFG

-209 IILIIAYLI
+209 IILISAYLI
-218 PVIFMSLQITGNPMP
+218 PVIFISLQITSNPLP
-233 WISYGDIVGKMGE
+233 WLSYGGVIEKMSE

-266 QFIALL
+266 QFLALM

-323 RFILMTKVAGS
+323 RFILMTQVAGS
-334 NIDALP
+334 QISQLP
-340 SWTKSW
+340 AWTKSW
-346 VDTGKLKVA
+346 VDTGMLKVA
-355 DSNGDGILQWK
+355 DANGDGILQWS
-366 ELIISNDIV
+366 ELVIANDIV

-408 MIAISSSFAHDI
+408 MISLSSSFAHDI
-420 YYRVFKPNA
+420 YYRVWKPNA
-429 TEKSRLA
+429 TEKNRLS

-444 ATVLAGLVALNP
+444 ATLLAGIIALNP
-456 PGVITQIVAWAFAL
+456 PGVITQIVAWAFAI

-482 VWWKRSNAKGVIAGL
+482 VWWKRSNTKGVIAGL
-497 LFGLGVT
+497 LVGLTVT
-504 LTYIFMARA
+504 LGYIFAA
-513 GITILGIIGTGA
+513 KYGGFTILGIIDTGA
-525 GIFGATAGFLA
+525 GVFGAAAAFLT
-536 NIIVSLITKAP
+536 NIIVSLSTEAP
-547 SQKLQEEVIDLRYP
+547 SQKLQDEVINLRYP
-561 EQMTFKNG
+561 EQMVYKDG
-569 EVWVDDDVNLTK
+569 EVWMHDGQTKSQ

>member
-1 LFEKQQ
+1 MDAQFLV
-7 SIRYQSSLNNG
+7 SL
-18 QASLRGIRL
+18 
-27 DTQFIVSTAII
+27 TII
-38 LATFGIYI
+38 LLTFALYI
-46 GIAIYNKARATS
+46 GIAVYNTAKQTS

-63 GRGIPPVFNGMAIG
+63 GRGVPPIFNGMAIG

-83 ASFIGLAGTVMI
+83 ASFIGLAGTIML

-134 GDRYASH
+134 GDRYNSH

-174 EIDAKVGTLIGV
+174 EIDAKIGTMIGV
-186 VLIAFYSAFG
+186 VLIAFYAAFG

-218 PVIFMSLQITGNPMP
+218 PVIFMSLQITGNPAP
-233 WISYGDIVGKMGE
+233 WLSYGKIVEEMGE
-246 LDRELGISE
+246 LDRQLGISE

-266 QFIALL
+266 QFLALM

-305 LLFIGLLY
+305 ILFIGLLY

-323 RFILMTKVAGS
+323 RFILMTQVAGQKLS
-334 NIDALP
+334 ELP
-340 SWTKSW
+340 AWTTSW
-346 VDTGKLKVA
+346 VNTGKLQLA
-355 DSNGDGILQWK
+355 DGNGDGVLQWN

-386 VFVIGLVAAGAMAA
+386 MFVIGLVAAGAMAA

-420 YYRVFKPNA
+420 YYRVMKPNA
-429 TEKSRLA
+429 SEKNRLA
-436 VARWSIVV
+436 VARWSIVI
-444 ATVLAGLVALNP
+444 ATLFAGLIALNP
-456 PGVITQIVAWAFAL
+456 PGAITQIVAWAFAL
-470 ASGTFFPALVLG
+470 ASGTFFPALLIG
-482 VWWKRSNAKGVIAGL
+482 VWWKRSNTPGVISGMVVGL
-497 LFGLGVT
+497 AVT
-504 LTYIFMARA
+504 LIYIFASKYGGFTIA
-513 GITILGIIGTGA
+513 GIIDTGA
-525 GIFGATAGFLA
+525 GIFGATAAILT
-536 NIIVSLITKAP
+536 NIIVSLSTKAP
-547 SQKLQEEVIDLRYP
+547 SIKTQEEVLNLRYP
-561 EQMTFKNG
+561 EQMTYKDG
-569 EVWVDDDVNLTK
+569 EVWMD

>member
-1 LFEKQQ
+1 M
-7 SIRYQSSLNNG
+7 
-18 QASLRGIRL
+18 
-27 DTQFIVSTAII
+27 DTQFLVSLSII
-38 LATFGIYI
+38 LATFALYI
-46 GIAIYNKARATS
+46 GIALYNKAKATS

-63 GRGIPPVFNGMAIG
+63 GRGVPPVFNGMAIG

-83 ASFIGLAGTVMI
+83 ASFIGMAGTIML

-134 GDRYASH
+134 GDRFDSH
-141 TARVIA
+141 TARVLA
-147 AICTIIISFTYSI
+147 AVCTIIISFTYSI

-174 EIDAKVGTLIGV
+174 EIDAKLGTMIGV
-186 VLIAFYSAFG
+186 VLIAFYAAFG

-209 IILIIAYLI
+209 IVLIIAYLI
-218 PVIFMSLQITGNPMP
+218 PVIFMSLQLTNNPLP
-233 WISYGDIVGKMGE
+233 WLSYGELVGKMGE
-246 LDRELGISE
+246 LDRELGISQ

-266 QFIALL
+266 QFLALM
-272 FTLMAGTA
+272 FTLMCGTA

-313 LSAPA
+313 FSAPA

-334 NIDALP
+334 KITELP
-340 SWTKSW
+340 AWTKSW
-346 VDTGKLKVA
+346 IDTGKLQMA
-355 DSNGDGILQWK
+355 DNNGDGVLQWS

-408 MIAISSSFAHDI
+408 MISISSSFAHDI
-420 YYRVFKPNA
+420 FYRVWKPNS
-429 TEKSRLA
+429 TEKTRLA
-436 VARWSIVV
+436 VARWSIVI
-444 ATVLAGLVALNP
+444 ATLLAGLIALNP
-456 PGVITQIVAWAFAL
+456 PGAITQIVAWAFAL
-470 ASGTFFPALVLG
+470 ATGTFFPALVLG
-482 VWWKRSNAKGVIAGL
+482 VWWKRSNAQGVIAGL
-497 LFGLGVT
+497 LVGLAVT
-504 LTYIFMARA
+504 LGYIFAA
-513 GITILGIIGTGA
+513 KYGGFTILGIIDTGA
-525 GIFGATAGFLA
+525 GVFGAAAAFLA
-536 NIIVSLITKAP
+536 NIVVSLATPAP
-547 SQKLQEEVIDLRYP
+547 SQKLQEEVLDLRYP
-561 EQMTFKNG
+561 EQMVYKDG
-569 EVWVDDDVNLTK
+569 SVWMNDDATKSI

>member
-1 LFEKQQ
+1 M
-7 SIRYQSSLNNG
+7 
-18 QASLRGIRL
+18 
-27 DTQFIVSTAII
+27 DTQFLVSLTII
-38 LATFGIYI
+38 LATFALYI
-46 GIAIYNKARATS
+46 GIAIYNKAKATS

-63 GRGIPPVFNGMAIG
+63 GRGVPPIFNGMAIG

-83 ASFIGLAGTVMI
+83 ASFIGMAGTIML

-134 GDRYASH
+134 GDRFDSH

-147 AICTIIISFTYSI
+147 AIITIIVSFTYSI

-174 EIDAKVGTLIGV
+174 EIDAKLGTMIGV
-186 VLIAFYSAFG
+186 VLIAFYAAFG

-233 WISYGDIVGKMGE
+233 WLSYGELVGKMGE

-266 QFIALL
+266 QFLALM

-334 NIDALP
+334 KISELP
-340 SWTKSW
+340 EWTKTW
-346 VDTGKLKVA
+346 VDTGKLQVA
-355 DSNGDGILQWK
+355 DGNGDGILQWS
-366 ELIISNDIV
+366 ELVISNDIV

-420 YYRVFKPNA
+420 YYRVLKPNA
-429 TEKSRLA
+429 TEKKRLS
-436 VARWSIVV
+436 VARWSIVI
-444 ATVLAGLVALNP
+444 ATLFAGLIALNP
-456 PGVITQIVAWAFAL
+456 PGAITQIVAWAFAL
-470 ASGTFFPALVLG
+470 ATGTFFPALVLG

-497 LFGLGVT
+497 LVGLGVT
-504 LTYIFMARA
+504 LTYIFAA
-513 GITILGIIGTGA
+513 KYGGFTILGIIDTGA
-525 GIFGATAGFLA
+525 GVFGAAAAFLT
-536 NIIVSLITKAP
+536 NIIVSLSTEAP
-547 SQKLQEEVIDLRYP
+547 SQKIQEEVIDLRYP
-561 EQMTFKNG
+561 EQMVYKNG
-569 EVWVDDDVNLTK
+569 EVWMNDGTKQL

>member
-1 LFEKQQ
+1 MD
-7 SIRYQSSLNNG
+7 N
-18 QASLRGIRL
+18 
-27 DTQFIVSTAII
+27 QFIVSLSLI
-38 LATFGIYI
+38 LVTFALYI
-46 GIAIYNKARATS
+46 GIAIFNKARQTS

-63 GRGIPPVFNGMAIG
+63 GRGVPPVFNGMAIG

-83 ASFIGLAGTVMI
+83 ASFIGMAGTIML

-113 LTFLLAPQLRKYGR
+113 LTFLLAPQLRKSGR

-134 GDRYASH
+134 GDRFDSH

-169 IGRLF
+169 IGRLL
-174 EIDAKVGTLIGV
+174 EVDAKVGTMIGV
-186 VLIAFYSAFG
+186 VLIAFYAAFG

-209 IILIIAYLI
+209 VVLIIAYLI
-218 PVIFMSLQITGNPMP
+218 PVIFMSLQLTSNPLPWLTYGN
-233 WISYGDIVGKMGE
+233 IVNEMGA

-266 QFIALL
+266 QFIALM

-323 RFILMTKVAGS
+323 RFILMKNVVGKP
-334 NIDALP
+334 IDQLP
-340 SWTKSW
+340 AWTESW
-346 VDTGKLKVA
+346 VNTGKLQVA
-355 DSNGDGILQWK
+355 DTSGDGILQWA
-366 ELIISNDIV
+366 ELIIANDIV

-386 VFVIGLVAAGAMAA
+386 VFIIGLVAAGAMAA

-420 YYRVFKPNA
+420 YYRVLKPNSTDA
-429 TEKSRLA
+429 NRLK
-436 VARWSIVV
+436 VGRITIVT

-456 PGVITQIVAWAFAL
+456 PGAITQIVAWAFAL
-470 ASGTFFPALVLG
+470 ASGTFFPSLLLG
-482 VWWKRSNAKGVIAGL
+482 VWWKRANAQGVIAGML
-497 LFGLGVT
+497 VGLAVT
-504 LTYIFMARA
+504 LSYIFAA
-513 GITILGIIGTGA
+513 KYGGFTILGIIDTGA
-525 GIFGATAGFLA
+525 GVFGAASAILT
-536 NIIVSLITKAP
+536 IVIVSLMTKAP
-547 SQKLQEEVIDLRYP
+547 SQKIQDEVADLRYP
-561 EQMTFKNG
+561 EQMTYKDG
-569 EVWVDDDVNLTK
+569 DVWLNK

>member
-1 LFEKQQ
+1 M
-7 SIRYQSSLNNG
+7 
-18 QASLRGIRL
+18 
-27 DTQFIVSTAII
+27 DTQFLVSLSII
-38 LATFGIYI
+38 LATFALYI

-63 GRGIPPVFNGMAIG
+63 GRGVPPVFNGMAIG

-83 ASFIGLAGTVMI
+83 ASFIGMAGTIML

-134 GDRYASH
+134 GDRYDSH

-147 AICTIIISFTYSI
+147 AVCTIIISFTYSI

-174 EIDAKVGTLIGV
+174 EIDAKLGTMIGV
-186 VLIAFYSAFG
+186 VLIAFYAAFG

-209 IILIIAYLI
+209 IVLIIAYLI
-218 PVIFMSLQITGNPMP
+218 PVIFMSLQLTNSPLP
-233 WISYGDIVGKMGE
+233 WLSYGELVGKMGE

-266 QFIALL
+266 QFLALM
-272 FTLMAGTA
+272 FTLMCGTA

-323 RFILMTKVAGS
+323 RFILMTKIAGS
-334 NIDALP
+334 EINNLP
-340 SWTKSW
+340 AWTKSW
-346 VDTGKLKVA
+346 IDTGKLQLA
-355 DSNGDGILQWK
+355 DGNGDGVLQWN

-420 YYRVFKPNA
+420 YYRVWKPES
-429 TEKSRLA
+429 TEKKRLS
-436 VARWSIVV
+436 VARWSIVI
-444 ATVLAGLVALNP
+444 ATLLAGLIALNP
-456 PGVITQIVAWAFAL
+456 PGAITQIVAWAFAI
-470 ASGTFFPALVLG
+470 ATGTFFPALVLG
-482 VWWKRSNAKGVIAGL
+482 VWWKRSNSQGVIAGL
-497 LFGLGVT
+497 LVGLGVT
-504 LTYIFMARA
+504 LGYIFAA
-513 GITILGIIGTGA
+513 KYGGFTILGIIDTGA
-525 GIFGATAGFLA
+525 GVFGAAAAFLT
-536 NIIVSLITKAP
+536 NIAVSLATPAP
-547 SQKLQEEVIDLRYP
+547 SQKLQEEVLDLRYP
-561 EQMTFKNG
+561 EQMTYKNG
-569 EVWVDDDVNLTK
+569 DVWMNTDESAKS

>member
-1 LFEKQQ
+1 ML
-7 SIRYQSSLNNG
+7 IRGGNGMDAQFLVSL
-18 QASLRGIRL
+18 
-27 DTQFIVSTAII
+27 AII
-38 LATFGIYI
+38 LLTFALYI
-46 GIAIYNKARATS
+46 GIAVYNKAKQTS

-63 GRGIPPVFNGMAIG
+63 GRGVPPIFNGMAIG

-83 ASFIGLAGTVMI
+83 ASFIGLAGTIML

-134 GDRYASH
+134 GDRYNSH

-174 EIDAKVGTLIGV
+174 EIDAKLGTMIGV
-186 VLIAFYSAFG
+186 VLIAFYAAFG

-218 PVIFMSLQITGNPMP
+218 PVIFMSLQITGNPAP
-233 WISYGDIVGKMGE
+233 WLSYGKIVEEMGE
-246 LDRELGISE
+246 LDRQLGISE

-266 QFIALL
+266 QFLALM

-305 LLFIGLLY
+305 ILFIGLLY

-323 RFILMTKVAGS
+323 RFILMTQVAGQKLTE
-334 NIDALP
+334 LP
-340 SWTKSW
+340 AWTESW
-346 VDTGKLKVA
+346 VNTGKLQIA
-355 DSNGDGILQWK
+355 DGNGDGILQWS

-386 VFVIGLVAAGAMAA
+386 LFIIGLVAAGAMAA

-420 YYRVFKPNA
+420 YYRVMKPNA
-429 TEKSRLA
+429 SEKNRLA
-436 VARWSIVV
+436 VARWSIVI
-444 ATVLAGLVALNP
+444 ATVLAGLIALNP
-456 PGVITQIVAWAFAL
+456 PGAITQIVAWAFAL
-470 ASGTFFPALVLG
+470 ASGTFFPALLIG
-482 VWWKRSNAKGVIAGL
+482 VWWKRSNTQGVIAGML
-497 LFGLGVT
+497 VGLAVT
-504 LTYIFMARA
+504 LIYIFASKYGGFTIA
-513 GITILGIIGTGA
+513 GIIDTGA
-525 GIFGATAGFLA
+525 GVFGAAAAILT
-536 NIIVSLITKAP
+536 NIIVSLTTKAP
-547 SQKLQEEVIDLRYP
+547 SIETQEEVLNLRYP
-561 EQMTFKNG
+561 EQMTYKDG
-569 EVWVDDDVNLTK
+569 EVWMDK